1 LRVEAAAH
9 CAPAA
14 AAGAPDVAPSAE
26 EVAGVGS
33 DGSVGPGTFKGVTVR
48 YEFRTVKNDVALEI
62 RTRPL
67 PPVSGANGSAA
78 SAAASAAAP
87 AAAAPGA
94 GSKVGDGEWTVL
106 KPSKRYQSDSEP
118 VCSSFVLSGPAEV
131 LFVFDNSFSYFT
143 GKSLLYRVEVDA
155 AVEHP
160 ADPDEGQL
168 ASQLDAVVFSP
179 EADAQQSQ

>member
-1 LRVEAAAH
+1 M
-9 CAPAA
+9 
-14 AAGAPDVAPSAE
+14 
-26 EVAGVGS
+26 
-33 DGSVGPGTFKGVTVR
+33 
-48 YEFRTVKNDVALEI
+48 
-62 RTRPL
+62 
-67 PPVSGANGSAA
+67 
-78 SAAASAAAP
+78 
-87 AAAAPGA
+87 
-94 GSKVGDGEWTVL
+94 L

-160 ADPDEGQL
+160 ADVDEGRL